1 MLDGKKV
8 YAILLNYID
17 ETLAGA
23 GALKGASCQIQSITE
38 ITGGHRITFAW
49 ELNDGTSQ
57 TSTLDVMNGADG
69 DDGVGIA
76 SIEKTGT
83 SGLVD
88 TYTITYTDGDTDTF
102 TVTNGKD
109 GEDGS
114 QVSITQI
121 QTTGTKIAEVDIDGT
136 ITELYAPDGGGGGG
150 SDYSSEIAS
159 LSTENSTQTSE
170 LSSLSAENSTQ
181 TSELASLSAENSTQT
196 SELGSLSSEN
206 STQATEIGSLT
217 TATSENAGAIGSMSE
232 SMSEIAS
239 TAGSL
244 STENSTQ
251 SSQLGSLSSENST
264 QTSELSSLSAE
275 NSTQTSELASLSTA
289 QSEMGSE
296 LTVIGS
302 EVADKQD
309 ALVEGAGINIDST
322 TNEIST
328 EMVMFTGTS
337 QAWEDLSTAEKK
349 AYTHASITDDEQTG
363 VVDSTPTQNSK
374 HLITSGGVY
383 SALED
388 VKSDINIKNT
398 IYTVNQESGET
409 LGQVL
414 DKVYTWLATFW
425 SNNVS
430 DIFDAELILHYQSG
444 GNLKSKTPL
453 RLDVASSDGTQFRF
467 SRQDINSSIC
477 NKVGAQ
483 LSTSSICGYYNL
495 SGTYTDT
502 TNNTNMSKAIL
513 IVKTFA

>member
-57 TSTLDVMNGADG
+57 TSTLDVMNGAKGEDG
-69 DDGVGIA
+69 ATGADGADGVGIA

-88 TYTITYTDGDTDTF
+88 TYTIIYTDGDTDTF

-136 ITELYAPDGGGGGG
+136 TTELYAPNGGGGGG

-159 LSTENSTQTSE
+159 LSTENSLQTSE
-170 LSSLSAENSTQ
+170 ISSLSAENSTQ
-181 TSELASLSAENSTQT
+181 TSELTSLSAENSTQS

-217 TATSENAGAIGSMSE
+217 TATSENAGAIGSMSQ

-251 SSQLGSLSSENST
+251 NSQLGSLSTENST

-309 ALVEGAGINIDST
+309 ALVEGLGINIDST

-337 QAWEDLSTAEKK
+337 QAWGNLSTAEKK
-349 AYTHASITDDEQTG
+349 AYTHASITNDEQTG
-363 VVDSTPTQNSK
+363 VVDTVPTQNSN
-374 HLITSGGVY
+374 HLITSGAVY
-383 SALED
+383 NSIYNRAPKGKIEVTPD
-388 VKSDINIKNT
+388 GIKTYGQLLDDLFSQVDLSLITSHSLYEMEYSN
-398 IYTVNQESGET
+398 GET
-409 LGQVL
+409 DVFHLIKWKTNRLLFEQPRNSNNTLVYEQVL
-414 DKVYTWLATFW
+414 L
-425 SNNVS
+425 SNTSGAGNLTIS
-430 DIFDAELILHYQSG
+430 SG
-444 GNLKSKTPL
+444 GVTPATHT
-453 RLDVASSDGTQFRF
+453 DVVLPANDRII
-467 SRQDINSSIC
+467 R
-477 NKVGAQ
+477 
-483 LSTSSICGYYNL
+483 
-495 SGTYTDT
+495 
-502 TNNTNMSKAIL
+502 
-513 IVKTFA
+513 IVY